1 MDLKNLG
8 WDAARQAEMER
19 LGEKGLRP
27 ARVAAASRGRYRLLA
42 ESDLGWVT
50 CRGRMAEVPGVG
62 DWVLCSEVIEHLLE
76 RRSVFERK
84 AAGRATASQVI
95 AANLDRVFAV
105 TTVGRD
111 FNPRRLERYLAVIW
125 SSGAEPVV
133 VINKADQPHDPAELL
148 EELETAAMGV
158 TSVFT
163 SALDGTGMERI
174 MELCPPGKTVA
185 LVGSSGVGKSTLVNR
200 LLGRERQSIAPIRD
214 YDEKGRHTTSAQELI
229 VMPRGAVLIDTP
241 GMRELGLWN
250 AEEGVEITFADILE
264 KGQECRYRD
273 CTHQSEP
280 GCAVQ
285 AAVESGQLKPERLES
300 FHRLQREIEHTRR
313 RADAQHKNP
322 KRRWKYIS
330 KLSRAKKKIDENT
343 RN

>member
-1 MDLKNLG
+1 MDLQTLG
-8 WDAARQAEMER
+8 WDAARQAELDR
-19 LGEKGLRP
+19 LGLDGLRP

-42 ESDLGWVT
+42 EEDLGWAT

-62 DWVLCSEVIEHLLE
+62 DWVLYSEVIERLLE

-84 AAGRATASQVI
+84 AAGKAAASQVI
-95 AANLDRVFAV
+95 AANLDRVFVV

-125 SSGAEPVV
+125 TSGAEPVV
-133 VINKADQPHDPAELL
+133 VVNKADQPHDSAILL
-148 EELETAAMGV
+148 EELETAAIGV
-158 TSVFT
+158 TSILT
-163 SALDGTGMERI
+163 SALDGTGMEQLV
-174 MELCPPGKTVA
+174 ELCPPGKTVA

-200 LLGRERQSIAPIRD
+200 LLGQNRQSIAPIRE

-229 VMPRGAVLIDTP
+229 LMPQGAVLIDTP

-250 AEEGVEITFADILE
+250 AEEGIEVTFTDILE
-264 KGQECRYRD
+264 KGTECRYRD

-280 GCAVQ
+280 GCAVL
-285 AAVESGQLKPERLES
+285 AAVESGEIKPERLES

-313 RADAQHKNP
+313 RADARHKNP
-322 KRRWKYIS
+322 KRRWKEIS
-330 KLSRAKKKIDENT
+330 KLVRALHKKD
-343 RN
+343 